1 MIFVVS
7 CALVFWALK
16 LINAEERMNFIR
28 IISLSII
35 LFCSGLNAQ
44 IKEKSIESVDLKST
58 KKKLKKKENPAYEI
72 LQEVWKRKK
81 SNGLGGYKDFQFEE
95 YEKIEVDVTNIDS
108 AFTKKKIFKGLDFMF
123 QYADSTDNGNNLTL
137 PIYFNESVYKN
148 FGKNNPKKEKR
159 DIIANKSSGFSNN
172 EVVANTAKNLY
183 KEIDIYNN
191 TLNFFNIGFTS
202 PIAKDG
208 FASYDYLLLN
218 EENVS
223 GTDCY
228 KIKYTPKR
236 KDVLSIY
243 GMIYISKDNYAV
255 VRSTLK
261 STRNINVNF
270 VNNFYYELEY
280 YNPSDSIF
288 LPRKNYQEIQMSI
301 FGKNEKSKSL
311 LAKKSTFF
319 SKYSFDQNLDDDV
332 FDRKTEALSDAAVQK
347 SDDYWEL
354 ERKEPLT
361 ESEQNVYKMI
371 DELNKVPKFKK
382 AVKIYE
388 TLASG
393 YFNVFNAIDI
403 GDVYSTIGFNDVE
416 GFRVRVGARTF
427 FSPNDMW
434 RAAFYTAYGFKDGQI
449 KYGFEARKMFNR
461 DNRFTIGIGTRRDV
475 MQLGAQLTTDEGIMT
490 RSFAS
495 SGVLNSGNNFNLS
508 SVNQTSAFAAID
520 PFKNFT
526 VRLDATYQTIKSANP
541 TKFSLDFYQNNQ
553 LFSELK
559 DSKLALSITAR
570 PGAKFSRY
578 GVDRYEHST
587 LAPTFVLKYTRGLE
601 GVFNADFNY
610 NKLQFYYY
618 QPFLL
623 KSFGR
628 LILNVEAGKNFNT
641 VPLALQNVIPGNQ
654 SYSLIPNT
662 FALLNYY
669 EFVADEYA
677 TFHAEHHLNGKI
689 LSYIPLIKKLKLRE
703 VAFFRTAVGSLGD
716 VSKSINATNI
726 SLNAP
731 NRPYYEYGFGI
742 ENIGFGNIRILRID
756 FNWRGNYLENQDARK
771 FGIKFGF
778 QYNF

>member
-1 MIFVVS
+1 M
-7 CALVFWALK
+7 
-16 LINAEERMNFIR
+16 
-28 IISLSII
+28 
-35 LFCSGLNAQ
+35 
-44 IKEKSIESVDLKST
+44 
-58 KKKLKKKENPAYEI
+58 
-72 LQEVWKRKK
+72 
-81 SNGLGGYKDFQFEE
+81 
-95 YEKIEVDVTNIDS
+95 
-108 AFTKKKIFKGLDFMF
+108 
-123 QYADSTDNGNNLTL
+123 
-137 PIYFNESVYKN
+137 
-148 FGKNNPKKEKR
+148 
-159 DIIANKSSGFSNN
+159 
-172 EVVANTAKNLY
+172 
-183 KEIDIYNN
+183 
-191 TLNFFNIGFTS
+191 
-202 PIAKDG
+202 
-208 FASYDYLLLN
+208 
-218 EENVS
+218 
-223 GTDCY
+223 
-228 KIKYTPKR
+228 
-236 KDVLSIY
+236 SIY
-243 GMIYISKDNYAV
+243 GMLYISKENYAV
-255 VRSTLK
+255 VRATLK
-261 STRNINVNF
+261 SSKNLNVNF
-270 VNNFYYELEY
+270 VNNFYNELDFD
-280 YNPSDSIF
+280 NPNDSIF
-288 LPRKNYQEIQMSI
+288 LPKKNYQEIQMSI
-301 FGKNEKSKSL
+301 LSKKDKSKSL
-311 LAKKSTFF
+311 VIKKNTTFSDYLF
-319 SKYSFDQNLDDDV
+319 NQNLKDEV
-332 FDRKTEALSDAAVQK
+332 FEQKTEFLSDEQLQKDENFWEENRKTPLS
-347 SDDYWEL
+347 
-354 ERKEPLT
+354 
-361 ESEQNVYKMI
+361 ESEKNIYVMM
-371 DELNKVPKFKK
+371 DELNNVPKFKR
-382 AVKIYE
+382 AVKLYE

-393 YFNVFNAIDI
+393 YYNVGNAIDI
-403 GDVYSTIGFNDVE
+403 GDLYSTIGFNDVE

-570 PGAKFSRY
+570 PGAKFSQY

-654 SYSLIPNT
+654 SYGLTPNT
-662 FALLNYY
+662 FSLLNYY
-669 EFVADEYA
+669 EFVTDEYLS
-677 TFHAEHHLNGKI
+677 FQAEHHFNGKL

-703 VAFFRTAVGSLGD
+703 VAFYRTAIGSLSD
-716 VSKSINATNI
+716 ASKNINSTNI
-726 SLNAP
+726 LLSAP
-731 NRPYYEYGFGI
+731 HQKPYYEYGFGI
-742 ENIGFGNIRILRID
+742 ENIGFGNIRMLRID
-756 FNWRGNYLENQDARK
+756 FNWRGNYLENPGAQK
-771 FGIKFGF
+771 FGIKFGL
-778 QYNF
+778 QYNY